1 MRAILFVALFSSSIF
16 AKDIWDD
23 IVISSSSASVP
34 SSSVLQTPPAGI
46 QTPKTLASS
55 SSVNASPASS
65 SSLMGMAPASA
76 RSMPRG
82 FVVEQKSFAQISSL
96 VASSSSQLVQLSTS
110 SVIKSVQPNVAVID
124 FTGDTTVSADQLKFI
139 AGTFI
144 ADLIGTQKFAVL
156 DRGKMNF
163 ILNEQG
169 FEQSGACNTS
179 TCKMKMG
186 QLLGVEYL
194 IAGSLV
200 RFGHEYAFSLEY
212 VNVGSGQIE
221 KTVQLAQK
229 GELEGVYK
237 DLCMQAARKLAGL
250 DSVVVTPLAPL
261 SSSSITP
268 AAELLGLSSSSSVVA
283 SSSSARSRR
292 ELLGPVKVSRVNAI
306 DEMKGS
312 YKSPRKALF
321 LSLVLPG
328 AGQLYVGGSTA
339 NYARGAFYFA
349 TELALGG
356 LWYHYSV
363 TRYDQ
368 QVSRYEA
375 FARAHYS
382 IGKYED
388 QIYSLYNQLSDDK
401 HTAFKDQYLS
411 DRQEYCGA
419 IYNDPNT
426 NKCSDIATA
435 DAHRGLFPKDSLIKT
450 SGTFYNPSVLYR
462 IVGGDTY
469 VMGWDD
475 VTNVRSSVDISTDL
489 DNSKKDTLGVSSNL
503 VVYKGMRKTANR
515 YAGYQA
521 YFLGGILLNHIIS
534 AVDATVAAYSH
545 NQGLYEEKVSWV
557 DHLRFDSSVQWIGD
571 WSTQVQARLE
581 F

>member
-16 AKDIWDD
+16 AKDIWDE
-23 IVISSSSASVP
+23 VVVSSSSASVS
-34 SSSVLQTPPAGI
+34 SSSVIVVPPIGI

-55 SSVNASPASS
+55 SSENAIPASS
-65 SSLMGMAPASA
+65 SMIEMAPASA

-82 FVVEQKSFAQISSL
+82 FVEEQKSSVQISSQ
-96 VASSSSQLVQLSTS
+96 VFSSSSQQVQLSS
-110 SVIKSVQPNVAVID
+110 SNIALQLSSSEIPI
-124 FTGDTTVSADQLKFI
+124 VSAPL
-139 AGTFI
+139 
-144 ADLIGTQKFAVL
+144 VL
-156 DRGKMNF
+156 
-163 ILNEQG
+163 
-169 FEQSGACNTS
+169 
-179 TCKMKMG
+179 
-186 QLLGVEYL
+186 
-194 IAGSLV
+194 
-200 RFGHEYAFSLEY
+200 
-212 VNVGSGQIE
+212 
-221 KTVQLAQK
+221 
-229 GELEGVYK
+229 
-237 DLCMQAARKLAGL
+237 
-250 DSVVVTPLAPL
+250 L
-261 SSSSITP
+261 SSSSAAS